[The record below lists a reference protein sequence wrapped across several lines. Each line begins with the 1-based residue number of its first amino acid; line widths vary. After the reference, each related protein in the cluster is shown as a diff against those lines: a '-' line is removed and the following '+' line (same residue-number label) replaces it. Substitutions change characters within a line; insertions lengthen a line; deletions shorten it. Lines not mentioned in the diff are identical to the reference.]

1 MSEPA
6 APSAPDALATPA
18 AAAAK
23 KKGPR
28 PGTIAPEHL
37 ATAIEYYQSAMQV
50 QMHYNEMLLR
60 IRSLG
65 LTAAATLLAV
75 AGGAA
80 GGIGGEAADQRI
92 LLIGGATLQVS
103 GVFGFCAL
111 LLTAGLF
118 VMDRFY
124 YYRLFIAAAKNAVA
138 YEVDNPEAL
147 QAIGVRRNPLT
158 LHLVMTVPELW
169 SDVFVALFWAVPAIV
184 SIVFVVAALG

>member
-6 APSAPDALATPA
+6 AQSPPDAPATPPMG
-18 AAAAK
+18 AAK

-28 PGTIAPEHL
+28 PGTIAAEHL

-80 GGIGGEAADQRI
+80 GGIGGQASDQRI
-92 LLIGGATLQVS
+92 PLIGDATLQVS

-169 SDVFVALFWAVPAIV
+169 SDIFVALFWAVPAIV
-184 SIVFVVAALG
+184 SIMFVVAALG